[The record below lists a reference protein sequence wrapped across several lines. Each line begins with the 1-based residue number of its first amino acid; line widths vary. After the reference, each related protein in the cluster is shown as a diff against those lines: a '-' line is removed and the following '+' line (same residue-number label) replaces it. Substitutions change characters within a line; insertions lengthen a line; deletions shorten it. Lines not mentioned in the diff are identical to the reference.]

1 MSTKAVHKNTTF
13 TNKTIQ
19 TPRWKNRLLKSV
31 QRAALATTLTLS
43 ALSLA
48 SCAGKVKV
56 EPITPR
62 PLHNIYFDPELGTFF
77 VRPDGADA
85 FVANPLLYGKP
96 MHPGFIP
103 IIAVGVGYKAE
114 YSPLKSK

>member
-1 MSTKAVHKNTTF
+1 MSTKRVRKNPNST
-13 TNKTIQ
+13 KIK
-19 TPRWKNRLLKSV
+19 PAKPMWKNRLLKSI
-31 QRAALATTLTLS
+31 QRATLATALTLS